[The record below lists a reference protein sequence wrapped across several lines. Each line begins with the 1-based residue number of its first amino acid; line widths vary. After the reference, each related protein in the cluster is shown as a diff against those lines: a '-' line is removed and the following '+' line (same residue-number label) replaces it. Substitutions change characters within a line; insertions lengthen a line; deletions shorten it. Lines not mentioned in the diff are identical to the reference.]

1 MKTTEHNK
9 IMMLLFIVS
18 VLGFYKF
25 YEIGQSTDIE
35 IERGIASVGSIET
48 TPEEVAEGQLDLEL
62 LALQQKLGGNQVKK
76 CYDNRVS
83 CSGNRNHSKCL
94 TDKVSYFLHCANI
107 ADKVEIAQLKQKLN
121 VE

>member
-25 YEIGQSTDIE
+25 YEIGKSTE
-35 IERGIASVGSIET
+35 IDRGIASVGSIET
-48 TPEEVAEGQLDLEL
+48 TPEEVAEDQLDLEL
-62 LALQQKLGGNQVKK
+62 LTLQQKLGGNQIKK
-76 CYDNRVS
+76 CYDNRIS

-94 TDKVSYFLHCANI
+94 TDKVSHFLHCANI
-107 ADKVEIAQLKQKLN
+107 ADKVDVAQLKRRLKT
-121 VE
+121 E

>member
-25 YEIGQSTDIE
+25 YEVGKSTE
-35 IERGIASVGSIET
+35 TEGGRGIASVESIET

-62 LALQQKLGGNQVKK
+62 LSLQQKLGGNQAKK
-76 CYDNRVS
+76 CYDSRIS
-83 CSGNRNHSKCL
+83 CSGNRNHAKCL
-94 TDKVSYFLHCANI
+94 TDKVSHFLHCANI
-107 ADKVEIAQLKQKLN
+107 VDKVEVAQLKQKMN
-121 VE
+121 IE